1 MKEIVTIFQNY
12 CGSGWYPVLF
22 LAALLYLLV
31 TEQKKRIRV
40 VLVEG
45 SLVITVLFFLPFT
58 KTVMNLLGE
67 GETYYRILWL
77 LPMAVVIAYAGIR
90 LFGKHYRIGFVILA
104 LVLAQVITKH
114 LVQPITRMAE
124 HLDCIEANV
133 PYEELIPLAHTV
145 QSDRKLREDNET
157 IRREFTANV
166 SHELKTPLT
175 SISGYAELIEN
186 GMAKQEDIPTFGHRI
201 HKEAQRMITLVSDIL
216 QLSELD
222 GMSKQ
227 QENSPTADFVPVD
240 LGVLVKDVA
249 TNMTVNARKAYI
261 TLQYK
266 VQPVTV
272 RGSHDLLTEL
282 VTNLCDNAIR
292 YNRPGGHVE
301 LSCGTN
307 ADGCPYFC
315 VEDNGIGIPQDS
327 QSRVFE
333 RFYRVDKSRSKATGG
348 TGLGLAIVKHIAVL
362 HGARI
367 DLESTV
373 GTGTTIRI
381 IFPKM

>member
-1 MKEIVTIFQNY
+1 
-12 CGSGWYPVLF
+12 
-22 LAALLYLLV
+22 
-31 TEQKKRIRV
+31 
-40 VLVEG
+40 
-45 SLVITVLFFLPFT
+45 
-58 KTVMNLLGE
+58 
-67 GETYYRILWL
+67 
-77 LPMAVVIAYAGIR
+77 MA
-90 LFGKHYRIGFVILA
+90 
-104 LVLAQVITKH
+104 
-114 LVQPITRMAE
+114 
-124 HLDCIEANV
+124 
-133 PYEELIPLAHTV
+133 
-145 QSDRKLREDNET
+145 T
-157 IRREFTANV
+157 IREVAKAANV
-166 SHELKTPLT
+166 SITTVSKILSNDPDFRASQETRERVLKTAEELHYQYTGKKSQLHIGCIMSLT
-175 SISGYAELIEN
+175 YSYSDPYFN
-186 GMAKQEDIPTFGHRI
+186 
-201 HKEAQRMITLVSDIL
+201 DIL
-216 QLSELD
+216 GGIQSYCASHNAFISLIVSYSQLHNMTPGLKKQLSELD

-327 QSRVFE
+327 QRRVFE

>member
-1 MKEIVTIFQNY
+1 
-12 CGSGWYPVLF
+12 
-22 LAALLYLLV
+22 
-31 TEQKKRIRV
+31 
-40 VLVEG
+40 
-45 SLVITVLFFLPFT
+45 
-58 KTVMNLLGE
+58 
-67 GETYYRILWL
+67 
-77 LPMAVVIAYAGIR
+77 MA
-90 LFGKHYRIGFVILA
+90 
-104 LVLAQVITKH
+104 
-114 LVQPITRMAE
+114 
-124 HLDCIEANV
+124 
-133 PYEELIPLAHTV
+133 
-145 QSDRKLREDNET
+145 T
-157 IRREFTANV
+157 IREVAKAANV
-166 SHELKTPLT
+166 SITTVSKILSNDPDFRASQETRERVLKTAEELHYQYTGKKSQLHIGCIMSLT
-175 SISGYAELIEN
+175 YSYSDPYFN
-186 GMAKQEDIPTFGHRI
+186 
-201 HKEAQRMITLVSDIL
+201 DIL
-216 QLSELD
+216 GGIQSYCASHNAFISLIVSYSQLHNMTPGLKKQLSELD

-227 QENSPTADFVPVD
+227 QETSPTADFVPVD
-240 LGVLVKDVA
+240 LGVLVKDFA

-301 LSCGTN
+301 LRCGTN
-307 ADGCPYFC
+307 ADGCLYFC

-381 IFPKM
+381 TFPKM